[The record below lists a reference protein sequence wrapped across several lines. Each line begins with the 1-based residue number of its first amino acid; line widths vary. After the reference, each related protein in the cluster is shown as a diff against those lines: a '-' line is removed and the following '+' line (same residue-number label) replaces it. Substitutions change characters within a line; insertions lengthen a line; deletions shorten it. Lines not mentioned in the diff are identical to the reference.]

1 VSDSGAYL
9 LTSEEGCTTVIN
21 LTVTGSLSGSPVA
34 IVAATP
40 VFGAFPLDVSFTGS
54 GSTDNIGISSYSWDF
69 GDGEISSIPDPDHTY
84 ISAGLYTAVLTVI
97 DTDGLINS
105 STVNIDVTDSNPPC
119 TGTIVP
125 EYRVDGEWLSGSNDL
140 TVTEGTELMFSML
153 PNGIGVTIEYPDGT
167 LVGDDYLLG
176 NATVSDSGAYL
187 LTSEEGCTTVINLVV
202 EKILLISQLAKME
215 ETQPLYITNEENI
228 LVLESNNMILYPN
241 PVSDILTISFLEEF
255 KIENIQIHDGLGRL
269 LQTVNVE
276 NRVPIQIN
284 LSQYNSGVYFI
295 VANSLTGESIQK
307 KVLVKRK

>member
-1 VSDSGAYL
+1 
-9 LTSEEGCTTVIN
+9 
-21 LTVTGSLSGSPVA
+21 
-34 IVAATP
+34 
-40 VFGAFPLDVSFTGS
+40 
-54 GSTDNIGISSYSWDF
+54 
-69 GDGEISSIPDPDHTY
+69 
-84 ISAGLYTAVLTVI
+84 
-97 DTDGLINS
+97 
-105 STVNIDVTDSNPPC
+105 
-119 TGTIVP
+119 
-125 EYRVDGEWLSGSNDL
+125 
-140 TVTEGTELMFSML
+140 
-153 PNGIGVTIEYPDGT
+153 
-167 LVGDDYLLG
+167 
-176 NATVSDSGAYL
+176 
-187 LTSEEGCTTVINLVV
+187 
-202 EKILLISQLAKME
+202 ME